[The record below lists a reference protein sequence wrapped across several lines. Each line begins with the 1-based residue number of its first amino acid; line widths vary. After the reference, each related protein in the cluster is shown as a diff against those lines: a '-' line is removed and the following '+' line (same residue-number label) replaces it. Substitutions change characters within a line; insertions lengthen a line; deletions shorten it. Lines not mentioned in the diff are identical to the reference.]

1 MATPW
6 STWYRICLISLAN
19 HSFIT
24 FTIRPKGMQNNNIF
38 RLSKIFHAPLEVIQN
53 TPNCG
58 GPLNTS
64 GKIIITWSEVSSN
77 PLPDPVVN
85 YWSPLKYSLSI
96 ITKISFSEYKCHT
109 WIFSWSI
116 VYLAEHMQIQPY
128 LDDHV
133 LVFSWSY
140 ANKGLVFRR
149 SSDFYQ
155 SLRST

>member
-1 MATPW
+1 MYEVALLVCFALT
-6 STWYRICLISLAN
+6 STKQLIDLLYDLL
-19 HSFIT
+19 
-24 FTIRPKGMQNNNIF
+24 KGMLNNNIF

-96 ITKISFSEYKCHT
+96 SEV